1 MRKVVLL
8 ALCAAAVALV
18 PVALGGSQATPGVTA
33 KIISI
38 GGTFPLTGAAS
49 SYAPIPKGMA
59 AYFSYLNATKTKGKR
74 GVNGRQILFNYVDD
88 AYNPQQTL
96 QQTQKLVEQNKVF
109 ALVGGLGTEPQLA
122 VRDYLNSKKVPQL
135 YVSTG
140 ATTWGF
146 DQKKH
151 HWTLGWQPD
160 YQSEAAIYGRQIAKT
175 AAASTGPTA
184 SKVGV
189 IYQNDDYGKD
199 YIAGLYAGLGGK
211 KDMVV
216 ATRGFNVTDPAV
228 TSQLVDLRRAGTE
241 ILMIFATPAKTIQ
254 AYVTIAR
261 LGWKPEQIYV
271 NSVSA
276 TDTFMSTAVRLAG
289 AATVNGSIS
298 TQYLKDPAAPEWNN
312 DKGMKLY
319 KSIGAKYLPAG
330 ANLNDGLYLYGMA
343 KAYSF
348 AKLVE
353 SLGNN
358 LTRDAL
364 MNKALNWTDKTNP
377 FALPGVVTSTS
388 KSDAY
393 PISQQRLIQ
402 YKDGTWVAIGPL
414 QNGRGK

>member
-1 MRKVVLL
+1 MRRVLL
-8 ALCAAAVALV
+8 LAFCAAAVALV
-18 PVALGGSQATPGVTA
+18 PVALGGSQATPGVSA

-49 SYAPIPKGMA
+49 SYAPIPRGMA
-59 AYFSYLNATKTKGKR
+59 AYFSYLNSTKTKGKR
-74 GVNGRQILFNYVDD
+74 GVNGRQVLFTYYDD

-96 QQTQKLVEQNKVF
+96 QQTQRLVEQNKVF

-122 VRDYLNSKKVPQL
+122 VREYLNSKKVPQL

-140 ATTWGF
+140 ATTWGA
-146 DQKKH
+146 DQKKY

-160 YQSEAAIYGRQIAKT
+160 YQAEAAIYGRQIAK
-175 AAASTGPTA
+175 SG
-184 SKVGV
+184 SGEVGV
-189 IYQNDDYGKD
+189 LYQNDDYGKD
-199 YIAGLYAGLGGK
+199 YIAGLEAGLGAK
-211 KDMVV
+211 KSMIV

-228 TSQLVDLRRAGTE
+228 TSQLVDLRRAGTKT
-241 ILMIFATPAKTIQ
+241 LAIFATPAKTIQ
-254 AYVTIAR
+254 AYATIAR
-261 LGWKPEQIYV
+261 LGWKPENIYL

-276 TDTFMSTAVRLAG
+276 TDTFMTTAVRLAG

-298 TQYLKDPAAPEWNN
+298 VQYLKDPAAPEWNN

-319 KSIGAKYLPAG
+319 RTIMGKFLPE
-330 ANLNDGLYLYGMA
+330 ANPNDGLYLYGMA
-343 KAYSF
+343 KAYTF
-348 AKLVE
+348 TKLVE
-353 SLGNN
+353 SLGSN

-388 KSDAY
+388 GRDAF

-402 YKDGTWVAIGPL
+402 FKDGTWTAIGPL